1 MTDQTIYQIRR
12 VIEYSEFFKGE
23 KPIDIPATLKLY
35 NRNTLVR
42 MAAILSL
49 HYGNMYVPD
58 NEARCDFSETRFGD
72 LTPPGTLV
80 TEDMTA
86 QDIERMRED
95 RRRAKNTGK
104 PIYTTTLQGGGRRL
118 YLINTIVENNK

>member
-1 MTDQTIYQIRR
+1 MTDQTTYQIRR

-72 LTPPGTLV
+72 LTPPGALV

-86 QDIERMRED
+86 QDIERIRED
-95 RRRAKNTGK
+95 RRRSNNSGTPKYSAT
-104 PIYTTTLQGGGRRL
+104 QQSSGRGYVL
-118 YLINTIVENNK
+118 NKHYRR

>member
-1 MTDQTIYQIRR
+1 MTDQTTYQIRR
-12 VIEYSEFFKGE
+12 VIEYREFFKGE
-23 KPIDIPATLKLY
+23 KPIDILATLKLY

-95 RRRAKNTGK
+95 RRRSNNSGTPKYSVTQQSSG
-104 PIYTTTLQGGGRRL
+104 QGYVLNKHYRR
-118 YLINTIVENNK
+118 

>member
-1 MTDQTIYQIRR
+1 MTDQTTYQIRR

-72 LTPPGTLV
+72 LTPPSTLV

-95 RRRAKNTGK
+95 RRRSNNSGTPKYSATQQSRGRGYIPKQ
-104 PIYTTTLQGGGRRL
+104 TLS
-118 YLINTIVENNK
+118 